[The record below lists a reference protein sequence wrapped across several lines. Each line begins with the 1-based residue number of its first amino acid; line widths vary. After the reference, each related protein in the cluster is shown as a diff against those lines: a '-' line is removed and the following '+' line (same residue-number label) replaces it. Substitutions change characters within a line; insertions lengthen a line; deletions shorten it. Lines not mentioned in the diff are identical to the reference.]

1 MNETLLTAIVI
12 ISGTV
17 IAILLVYH
25 ISHWLV
31 GPEPDSVT
39 KELSGS
45 ILSRVSAIH
54 ALILGLVFAQLAL
67 DYRSLQSD
75 LGSEADTIMQIV
87 TDAKLHAGDG
97 SEDIIAGAK
106 DYIDVVVTQE
116 WPDLAAADGSADAG
130 RAAWLQVYQGSLILT
145 SDTAVQKRL
154 HDSLVAN
161 ARELDQIRSKRINI
175 ANRSNQAPFWFAAIA
190 GLVII
195 SISFFAFAPSSLNIV
210 FVALFGVYNGITLF
224 LIYSFANPYS
234 PPGALEP
241 VALSRVG
248 VLIGQ

>member
-12 ISGTV
+12 IAGTV

-25 ISHWLV
+25 VSHWLV
-31 GPEPDSVT
+31 GPEPDAVT

-45 ILSRVSAIH
+45 ILGRVSAIH

-67 DYRSLQSD
+67 DYRILQSD
-75 LGSEADTIMQIV
+75 LGSEADTVLQIV
-87 TDAKLHAGDG
+87 TDAKLHAGKG
-97 SEDIIAGAK
+97 SEDIIDGAK

-116 WPDLAAADGSADAG
+116 WPELAAADGSIGAG
-130 RAAWLQVYQGSLILT
+130 RDAWMKVYQGSLNLV
-145 SDTAVQKRL
+145 SDSPVQQRL
-154 HDSLVAN
+154 HDSLVVN
-161 ARELDQIRSKRINI
+161 ARKLDQLRSKRSNI

-195 SISFFAFAPSSLNIV
+195 SISFFAFAPSGLNIV

-224 LIYSFANPYS
+224 LIYSFANPYA